1 MSSQFNLHNL
11 DLSDSVKSKLVQN
24 LRVTVEGSDKV
35 IVTPLGKN
43 NDPEALLS
51 GWDNI
56 FQDNIGRMNSALLE
70 IEESNRGK
78 YGPRSI
84 QKPWKERKD
93 SLEAYFHDQGAR
105 FTVSSNVQ
113 LGNKLRPLSI
123 DKAAQLLKNS
133 TNSGLPW
140 YTRKSD
146 IKTDLI
152 ENFKYYLD
160 RQDPCVLFTR
170 TQEQGKTRNVW
181 GYPSADTLNE
191 MRYYAPLLDYQKKL
205 SWRAALNSP
214 DLVDRGITNL
224 INNAMVNGMKL
235 VSIDFSAY
243 DASVGEELQKA
254 AFEYVSSL
262 FQTSYAEELDYI
274 SHRFNTIGII
284 TPDGVWDG
292 SHGVPSGSTFTNEVD
307 SLAQYTVISN
317 LGTVDESTMQIQGDD
332 GAYAVW
338 ADSIEETFKGFE
350 RYGLNV
356 NEEKSVISDDY
367 VVYLQKLYHNDYR
380 LENGL
385 IGGIY
390 STYRALSRLV
400 YQERWSNFDEVDIS
414 GEDYYSLRAIS
425 ILENCKYH
433 PLFKELVKYVVDIDD
448 RDLRFSEIGLRKFI
462 RMNELSG
469 TVGNITNQYGD
480 KGSIK
485 DFESYKLIREIVGA

>member
-1 MSSQFNLHNL
+1 MSSQFKLHNL
-11 DLSDSVKSKLVQN
+11 DVSETVKSKLIQN
-24 LRVTVEGSDKV
+24 LRGTVEGSDNV
-35 IVTPLGKN
+35 VVTPLGKN
-43 NDPEALLS
+43 NDPNSLLS
-51 GWDNI
+51 GWDKV
-56 FQDNIGRMNSALLE
+56 FQDNISRMNSALLE
-70 IEESNRGK
+70 TEESNRGK

-84 QKPWKERKD
+84 QKPWKERKE
-93 SLEAYFHDQGAR
+93 SLEAYFHDQGGR
-105 FTVSSNVQ
+105 PVSSNVE
-113 LGNKLRPLSI
+113 LGNKLRPLSVE
-123 DKAAQLLKNS
+123 KASLLLKNS

-146 IKTDLI
+146 IKQELVS
-152 ENFKYYLD
+152 NFEYYLD

-191 MRYYAPLLDYQKKL
+191 MRYYSPLLDYQKKL
-205 SWRAALNSP
+205 SWRAALNNPNS
-214 DLVDRGITNL
+214 VDRGITNL
-224 INNAMVNGMKL
+224 INNAMISGKKL

-243 DASVGEELQKA
+243 DASVGKELQRA
-254 AFEYVSSL
+254 AFEYVASL
-262 FQTSYAEELDYI
+262 FQKNCAEDLDYI
-274 SHRFNTIGII
+274 AHRFNTIGII
-284 TPDGVWDG
+284 TPDGIWDG

-307 SLAQYTVISN
+307 SLAQFSVITN

-338 ADSIEETFKGFE
+338 ADSIEDTFKGFE
-350 RYGLNV
+350 HYGLNI
-356 NEEKSVISDDY
+356 NEEKSLISDDH
-367 VVYLQKLYHNDYR
+367 VLYLQKLYHSDYR

-400 YQERWSNFDEVDIS
+400 YQERWTNFVDEGIS

-433 PLFKELVKYVVDIDD
+433 PLFEELVKYVVEIDD
-448 RDLRFSEIGLRKFI
+448 KNLRFTENGLRSYI
-462 RMNELSG
+462 RMQQKDG

-480 KGSIK
+480 EGSIK
-485 DFESYKLIREIVGA
+485 SFESYKLISKMVGA